1 MFNGFTLCP
10 ERVQTCG
17 FYLKQNK
24 KLHPDIKQISF
35 FYFSLNTWSSCRIW
49 YSKSFFF
56 RRLGRDK
63 NSSVQKCNK
72 VSISLF
78 PIPFIRY
85 EVFALR
91 YFLRARVRVFGI
103 TILNTRIQKPA
114 YSEFEWITPKVK
126 LEYFSLNMR
135 D

>member
-1 MFNGFTLCP
+1 MWLLLVAEQEIASRHQTNVILLFWFKHVIVVSYL
-10 ERVQTCG
+10 VQQ
-17 FYLKQNK
+17 K
-24 KLHPDIKQISF
+24 
-35 FYFSLNTWSSCRIW
+35 
-49 YSKSFFF
+49 FFF

-114 YSEFEWITPKVK
+114 YSEFE
-126 LEYFSLNMR
+126 
-135 D
+135 